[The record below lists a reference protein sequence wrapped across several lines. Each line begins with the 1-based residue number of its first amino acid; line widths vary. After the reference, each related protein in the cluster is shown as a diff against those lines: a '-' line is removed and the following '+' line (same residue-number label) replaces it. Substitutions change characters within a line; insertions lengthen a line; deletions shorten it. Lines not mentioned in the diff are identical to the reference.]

1 MAFRS
6 DKFDLRSLAILV
18 GLALA
23 GVVAIASATQGKS
36 PSLWTGPAA
45 RQFLYLLAGI
55 AIYFLVQQLDYHT
68 WADFWVPLY
77 LGGLGTLVLLLVLA
91 RPIAGTRAWFEL
103 GPLRFQPSELM
114 KALTALAVAA
124 FLAEAG
130 GTLSLRQL
138 LKLGGLVAA
147 PMALIVLQPDMG
159 TALTFFPLFLVL
171 AWIAGMRT
179 RLLAVM
185 FAAALLAAPV
195 VWMEV
200 LKPYQKER
208 ILNVF
213 QPERD
218 PAGTGYQVIQSKIA
232 VGSGRVVGTGIFQG
246 SQSRLDFLPARE
258 TDFVLGVVAEE
269 TGFVG
274 VSVVLSLFLVLILR
288 ALETAKQARDQLGT
302 YLATGVAAIWSGQ
315 VFINTGMVTGVLPT
329 IGVPLPV
336 LSYGGS
342 SMLATFF
349 AFGLVASVR
358 SGRIVNQ

>member
-1 MAFRS
+1 MPFRS
-6 DKFDLRSLAILV
+6 ERLELKTLGILV
-18 GLALA
+18 GLA
-23 GVVAIASATQGKS
+23 VVGIGAIASATQGRNES
-36 PSLWTGPAA
+36 PWTGPAGK
-45 RQFLYLLAGI
+45 QFLFLLAGI

-68 WADFWVPLY
+68 WADFWIPLY
-77 LGGLGTLVLLLVLA
+77 LAGLGLLVLLLVFA
-91 RPIAGTRAWFEL
+91 RPIAGTRSWFEL
-103 GPLRFQPSELM
+103 GPLRFQPSEPM

-130 GTLSLRQL
+130 GTLNLRQL
-138 LKLGGLVAA
+138 LKLGGLVAL

-159 TALTFFPLFLVL
+159 TALTFAPLFLVL

-179 RLLAVM
+179 RLLAIL
-185 FAAALLAAPV
+185 FAAALMAAPI
-195 VWMEV
+195 VWVQV

-232 VGSGRVVGTGIFQG
+232 VGSGRLFGTGVFEG

-274 VSVVLSLFLVLILR
+274 VVTVLSLFLMLVLR
-288 ALETAKQARDQLGT
+288 ALETAKLARDQLGT
-302 YLATGVAAIWSGQ
+302 YLATGVASIWIGQ
-315 VFINTGMVTGVLPT
+315 ILVNTGMVTGVLPT
-329 IGVPLPV
+329 VGIPLPV

-342 SMLATFF
+342 SLVATFF